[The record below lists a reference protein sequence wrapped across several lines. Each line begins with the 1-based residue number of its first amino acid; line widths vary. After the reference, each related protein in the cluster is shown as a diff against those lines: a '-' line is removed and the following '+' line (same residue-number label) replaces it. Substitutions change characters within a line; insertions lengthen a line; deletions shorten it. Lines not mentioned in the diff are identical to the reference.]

1 MIMTIFIFVG
11 KAAGSAALDAVKN
24 AVLGIEYQDVTVE
37 DWAKTA
43 ALAIFAGQSL
53 RPELS
58 FEKKAELRF
67 DELQKQIDEV
77 KQDINELRGEM
88 SAFRWKVQSQFYD
101 EREETLWQ
109 EMLNLDSDTDSFYEQ
124 MASIGKSTATLERK
138 RQRAS
143 ELAANI
149 ISKLRSQVANTRT
162 RLLGADVGAGD
173 ERVRGFVEVW
183 REQALRDAD
192 AGWDGERLSKIY
204 GLLESKFT
212 RALLIQ
218 LKCVRLLME
227 AYQTQYAE
235 GDSAQ
240 DALAYY
246 SDSYYPVLRAEVEAF
261 RDMVE
266 SLAVNLTPLPTGS
279 LLPLKVPDEIA
290 GMLAGLDMF
299 TAQALGGR
307 LSNDG
312 AGAGRR
318 LPDAPA
324 IAGCFGR
331 VVVPATRWIRRAP
344 GTKEKPQRE
353 EARVQITAPGGRKV
367 TCRGTLEV
375 RAVKY
380 TPYDNDKGATL
391 HKGYEIQVGN
401 EPRDMDRMLVAH
413 FTPSEVLPAD
423 IAGPEGSEP
432 RQLDV
437 ALEDATGDVLA
448 QTKAYVGPVK
458 VGESKPTSVPYGTFT
473 MSFTGGAGVR
483 GK

>member
-1 MIMTIFIFVG
+1 MIMTIFVFVG
-11 KAAGSAALDAVKN
+11 KAAGSAALDAIKN

-53 RPELS
+53 RPEPS
-58 FEKKAELRF
+58 FEKKAERRF
-67 DELQKQIDEV
+67 NELQKQIDEV
-77 KQDINELRGEM
+77 KQDITKLRGEM
-88 SAFRWKVQSQFYD
+88 AAFKWKVESQFYD

-109 EMLNLDSDTDSFYEQ
+109 EMLNLDTDANDLYDDLVEMGGS
-124 MASIGKSTATLERK
+124 ALSLEKK

-143 ELAANI
+143 ELASSI
-149 ISKLRSQVANTRT
+149 ITKLRSQVAKTRS
-162 RLLGADVGAGD
+162 RMLGEDVGAGG

-192 AGWDGERLSKIY
+192 AGWDGDRLSKIY

-227 AYQTQYAE
+227 AYETQHAE
-235 GDSAQ
+235 GNSSQ

-246 SDSYYPVLRAEVEAF
+246 SNTYYPILKLEVEAF

-279 LLPLKVPDEIA
+279 MLPLNIPDEIA

-299 TAQALGGR
+299 TAQALGGK
-307 LSNDG
+307 LTDAAP
-312 AGAGRR
+312 AGGRA
-318 LPDAPA
+318 LPEAPA

-331 VVVPATRWIRRAP
+331 VVIPSTRWIRRSP
-344 GTKEKPQRE
+344 GSKE
-353 EARVQITAPGGRKV
+353 EARVSINANGRKV
-367 TCRGTLEV
+367 TCKGTLEL

-380 TPYDNDKGATL
+380 TPYENDKGTTL
-391 HKGYEIQVGN
+391 HKGYQIQVGN
-401 EPRDMDRMLVAH
+401 EPRDMDKVLLAH

-423 IAGPEGSEP
+423 IAAPGSEP
-432 RQLDV
+432 RQLDM
-437 ALEDATGDVLA
+437 ALETGDGKEVLA
-448 QTKAYVGPVK
+448 QSKAYVFPVK

-483 GK
+483 GR

>member
-67 DELQKQIDEV
+67 NELQRQIDEV
-77 KQDINELRGEM
+77 KQDINELRSEM
-88 SAFRWKVQSQFYD
+88 SAFKWKVETKFLD
-101 EREETLWQ
+101 DREETLWQ
-109 EMLNLDSDTDSFYEQ
+109 EMLNLDADADAFYDQMSD
-124 MASIGKSTATLERK
+124 IGKSTSALERK

-149 ISKLRSQVANTRT
+149 ISKLRSQVTNTRT
-162 RLLGADVGAGD
+162 RLLGADVGAGN
-173 ERVRGFVEVW
+173 ERVRGFIEIW

-192 AGWDGERLSKIY
+192 TGWDGDRLSKIY

-227 AYQTQYAE
+227 AYETQHAE
-235 GDSAQ
+235 GDSQQ

-246 SDSYYPVLRAEVEAF
+246 SDAYHPILKREVEGF
-261 RDMVE
+261 RDMIE
-266 SLAVNLTPLPTGS
+266 SLAVNITPLPTGS
-279 LLPLKVPDEIA
+279 LLPLKVPDEVA

-299 TAQALGGR
+299 TSQALGGK
-307 LSNDG
+307 LSDSG
-312 AGAGRR
+312 AQAGRR
-318 LPDAPA
+318 LPEAPA
-324 IAGCFGR
+324 IASCFGR
-331 VVVPATRWIRRAP
+331 VIVPSTRWIRRAP
-344 GTKEKPQRE
+344 GSKEA
-353 EARVQITAPGGRKV
+353 ARVTLTTPSGQKV
-367 TCRGTLEV
+367 SVKGALEV

-380 TPYDNDKGATL
+380 TPYENDKGATV
-391 HKGYEIQVGN
+391 HKGYQIQVGN
-401 EPRDMDRMLVAH
+401 DQRDMDKMLVAH
-413 FTPSEVLPAD
+413 FTPSDVLPGG
-423 IAGPEGSEP
+423 IAGPEGAEP
-432 RQLDV
+432 QLLDA
-437 ALEDATGDVLA
+437 ALETADGGEVLA
-448 QTKAYVGPVK
+448 QTKAYVFPVK
-458 VGESKPTSVPYGTFT
+458 VGESKPLTVPYGAFT

-483 GK
+483 GI